1 MKLLVVEDD
10 HIYQSVVKKELESA
24 GNEVLVCDNGLEA
37 LEKQIELC
45 TPDWRE
51 EKPGSIKL
59 VQPGTRFS

>member
-1 MKLLVVEDD
+1 MKHTIDPEALRVAYTHIVLGVAAGRTELLN
-10 HIYQSVVKKELESA
+10 S
-24 GNEVLVCDNGLEA
+24 GLEA

-59 VQPGTRFS
+59 VQPGTRFN